1 MAIKSQADI
10 DAGAALALAGSR
22 KKGDELATS
31 AAGANISGT
40 DICEEFGHP
49 GSDQTA
55 VGSNINIGSYHT
67 GEGGKVPEAGNTSGL
82 IAGSAA
88 GEKQFSDYIG
98 GAAISAPTTFAIN
111 RGDWNTTQ
119 QTTAGT
125 SIFAEAF
132 IRMNFQHQA
141 SSNRIRIGY
150 AAGTSASPTD
160 MKFVNYNYVGLSG
173 ATWQVRYNVVS
184 QSRSGDSVPNQA
196 GCFEGSFGPTPVQD
210 GYNSG
215 TYYTLSGSSTIEF
228 GWMAFANP
236 NTPCQQAGT
245 VIGAFDDN
253 VSSNIYAFQLKGTLG
268 SDTFEAHA
276 VYDLGFGGGGR
287 ITDTIALSAGTN
299 LPVPF

>member
-1 MAIKSQADI
+1 MAVKSQANI
-10 DAGAALALAGSR
+10 DAGAGLALAGSR
-22 KKGDELATS
+22 QKGVELATS
-31 AAGANISGT
+31 AAGTNISGT
-40 DICEEFGHP
+40 DICEEFGHSGSGT
-49 GSDQTA
+49 GSD
-55 VGSNINIGSYHT
+55 INVGSYHT
-67 GEGGKVPEAGNTSGL
+67 GTGGLVPAAGNTSGL

-119 QTTAGT
+119 QTVAGT

-132 IRMNFQHQA
+132 IRMRFQHQPA
-141 SSNRIRIGY
+141 ANRIRIGY
-150 AAGTSASPTD
+150 AAGTSAGPSQLS
-160 MKFVNYNYVGLSG
+160 FVNYEYVGLSG
-173 ATWQVRYNVVS
+173 ATWQVRYNVSS
-184 QSRSGDSVPNQA
+184 QSRSGDSVPAQA
-196 GCFEGSFGPTPVQD
+196 GCFQGSFGPTPVQD

-215 TYYTLSGSSTIEF
+215 TYYTLSGSSVIEF

-236 NTPCQQAGT
+236 NTFCQGAGT
-245 VIGAFDDN
+245 VVGQFADN

-287 ITDTIALSAGTN
+287 IQDVIALSAGTN